1 MDPDSAL
8 DYTLPENWNAI
19 LFIYKGEAY
28 VGEEGQF
35 CQEKSTVHLKKDEN
49 TMLHVTSKLGCDFV
63 LIAGQPLGEPVEQY
77 GPFVMTTRAELQ
89 KAFEDYQSASNGFE
103 GADSW
108 KSEIRKMSKKEK

>member
-1 MDPDSAL
+1 MEPDSVL
-8 DYTLPENWNAI
+8 DYPLPENWNAI
-19 LFIYKGEAY
+19 LFIFKGEAY
-28 VGEEGQF
+28 VGEKGQL

-49 TMLHVTSKLGCDFV
+49 TMIHVTSKIGCDFV

-77 GPFVMTTRAELQ
+77 GPFVMTTRSELQ

-108 KSEIRKMSKKEK
+108 KSEIRKMSKKKK